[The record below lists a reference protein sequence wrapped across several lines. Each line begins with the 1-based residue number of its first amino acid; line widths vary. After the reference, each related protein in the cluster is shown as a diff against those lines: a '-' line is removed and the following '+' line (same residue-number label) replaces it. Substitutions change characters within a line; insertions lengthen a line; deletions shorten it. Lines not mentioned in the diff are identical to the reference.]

1 MNKILVVI
9 YVPLL
14 GEKYEV
20 YIPINKKMGT
30 IKKIVI
36 DSINELSGDSLANT
50 DSLRLYSKD
59 DCKLYSSDV
68 YVRDSNIQNGSIL
81 MLL

>member
-20 YIPINKKMGT
+20 YIPINKKIGT

-36 DSINELSGDSLANT
+36 DTINELSGNSLVNI
-50 DSLRLYSKD
+50 DNLRLYSKD
-59 DCKLYSSDV
+59 DCKLYSNDV